1 MKKITLKWLRLGA
14 LLAVVLLPAALTVA
28 NACSSAT
35 APAYPQPP
43 DTTKAPDSTPK
54 VS

>member
-28 NACSSAT
+28 SACST
-35 APAYPQPP
+35 GVAPGPAQPP
-43 DTTKAPDSTPK
+43 DTTKTQDSTIR